1 MAVRVEKSLLLPRRD
16 FFFFRGRVVFV
27 QFFDTSH
34 LTMSALREELAQS
47 LHLQDPQVINDG
59 E

>member
-1 MAVRVEKSLLLPRRD
+1 VLPCRD
-16 FFFFRGRVVFV
+16 FFFRGRVVFV
-27 QFFDTSH
+27 QFFVTSH